1 MSRNKAFKT
10 FKVKRS
16 KGRLY
21 KKRKS
26 TGRKVF
32 EVILMVLIVGVLGV
46 VGYSAAGPLISY
58 LQGDGSE
65 SVTTPWE
72 PPESSTP
79 EESET
84 TSESESSVD
93 TTTTPPVSDGSG
105 AYLLPESALENQ
117 TALVQALDLAEK
129 AGCSVIIVP
138 VKDVEGH
145 LLYNSQLSAVKGT
158 DVVTGSMVAGQI
170 TSVIKSRGF
179 AAAKA
184 LVPTLLDKTTPQYVN
199 DTAYRFADDSYA
211 WLDSTPERGGKQW
224 VDPFRS
230 GTRTYYT
237 QLAKELTEA
246 GFDEVLLSELKF
258 PEFTTYDQTILSN
271 QFFSSTRYT
280 ALTDLY
286 TAVNS
291 SSGNKAAAAVDIT
304 EVLSGYGKSYRG
316 NAEILSDRSFTG
328 TVYLMI
334 DLTAF
339 GTSLTTEGNGKISL
353 PADPAQKVQ
362 VLVSKAAEYIGTNVT
377 VIPVIEVKGLSPEAL
392 GKCYAA
398 LSAS

>member
-1 MSRNKAFKT
+1 MSKKKAFKT

-32 EVILMVLIVGVLGV
+32 EVILMVLVVGVLGV

-58 LQGDGSE
+58 FQGDGSE

-84 TSESESSVD
+84 TTDSESSAD
-93 TTTTPPVSDGSG
+93 TTTQPISDGSG
-105 AYLLPESALENQ
+105 AYLLPESALANQ
-117 TALVQALDLAEK
+117 TALTQALDMAEK
-129 AGCSVIIVP
+129 AGCSVVIVP
-138 VKDVEGH
+138 VKDNEGH
-145 LLYNSQLSAVKGT
+145 LLYRSMLSSVKDT
-158 DVVTGSMVAGQI
+158 DIVTGSMAAAQI
-170 TSVIKSRGF
+170 TSLIKSRGF

-184 LVPTLLDKTTPQYVN
+184 LVPTLLDKTAPQFVP

-211 WLDSTPERGGKQW
+211 WLDATPENGGKQW

-230 GTRTYYT
+230 GTRTYYS
-237 QLAKELTEA
+237 QLTKELTGA

-258 PEFTTYDQTILSN
+258 PAFTTYDQTILDGH
-271 QFFSSTRYT
+271 FFASTRYT
-280 ALTDLY
+280 SLSGLY

-291 SSGNKAAAAVDIT
+291 TSGSKAAVAVDIKD
-304 EVLSGYGKSYRG
+304 VLDGYGKSFGG
-316 NAEILSDRSFTG
+316 NAEILRDRSFTG

-339 GTSLTTEGNGKISL
+339 GTSLNTGDNTKINL
-353 PADPAQKVQ
+353 PADPVQKVNALLSQ
-362 VLVSKAAEYIGTNVT
+362 AAKYMGTNIT
-377 VIPVIEVKGLSPEAL
+377 VIPVVEAKGISPEAI

-398 LSAS
+398 LAAE